1 MIPEKKISP
10 QAIVA
15 LKEALSVI
23 YWKKEDLQDFIKM
36 SIDNKAIVGTIN
48 WNVTKRESVKELIE
62 RMLNRQDIYK
72 NDLLN
77 LLIAVTDFNDYN
89 NLKFFDEDGTKI
101 KRAKEAV
108 ERLRKYTYG
117 YIHLTQEQ
125 EEAKRRKVEA
135 EKKIIR
141 SKSLDEELLKLR
153 EKFNQIAKLQDLQKR
168 GYELERFLYD
178 LFLLYEL
185 DPKGSF
191 KIYGEQIDG
200 AFTFQSTDY
209 LLEAK
214 WKSQVDRGDL
224 ASFCY
229 KVETKFKLSAG
240 LLVSME
246 GVTKEAISSDFK
258 SIIIMDASDVL
269 AVLDGRVSL
278 PDLLFKKRRKAVESG
293 EIYVP
298 YSNLSE

>member
-214 WKSQVDRGDL
+214 WKYQVDRGDF
-224 ASFCY
+224 ASF
-229 KVETKFKLSAG
+229 
-240 LLVSME
+240 
-246 GVTKEAISSDFK
+246 
-258 SIIIMDASDVL
+258 
-269 AVLDGRVSL
+269 
-278 PDLLFKKRRKAVESG
+278 
-293 EIYVP
+293 
-298 YSNLSE
+298 